1 MLQIDEQ
8 RKKEA
13 VKVNHI
19 FILARIAKSI
29 ASVCVVIYPFAYLFA
44 SDAADAASPSINVCA
59 MVDAIKKA
67 ESDPDDASGLC
78 EQMKKKKRLEKY

>member
-1 MLQIDEQ
+1 MCGYLSF
-8 RKKEA
+8 RL
-13 VKVNHI
+13 
-19 FILARIAKSI
+19 FI
-29 ASVCVVIYPFAYLFA
+29 C